1 MEAETRKKIWR
12 VLSFVLKVLVTGLI
26 LFGLFRKMDLH
37 QVWHNLVSQ
46 PLWLIMALL
55 GLGILKQWGQY
66 LTWQFSLQLNPLY
79 QLNRVEVFD
88 SYMIGQAL
96 RFAVPGSWG
105 IFGKVAFVSNSS
117 RGASLLSCF
126 LERIFVTW
134 SIFAFA
140 SLALLYISQG
150 IAAWVRWLLF
160 IFLITLPIWLYFALL
175 LNRRWKILRPNYI
188 KYAPGIVLSQVALS
202 LVNFLQYWLMLQLTQ
217 SVSFWEII
225 KRMSLSHLS
234 YSIPVTVAGLG
245 LKESFAVSLLS
256 KIGLQPESIAGT
268 TLAIFIINDVLPAL
282 IGAGIFLRVKATR

>member
-12 VLSFVLKVLVTGLI
+12 VLSFVLKVLITGMI

-37 QVWHNLVSQ
+37 QVWQNLVSQ

-55 GLGILKQWGQY
+55 GLSMLKHIGLY
-66 LTWQFSLQLNPLY
+66 LTWQFSLQMNPLY

-117 RGASLLSCF
+117 RSASLLSCV

-134 SIFAFA
+134 GIFVFA
-140 SLALLYISQG
+140 SLALLYIPQG
-150 IAAWVRWLLF
+150 ITAWVRWPLF
-160 IFLITLPIWLYFALL
+160 IFILTLPIWLYFVFLV
-175 LNRRWKILRPNYI
+175 NRRWISMRSNYL
-188 KYAPGIVLSQVALS
+188 KYASGMVLSQIALS
-202 LVNFLQYWLMLQLTQ
+202 LANFFQYWLMLQLTQ
-217 SVSFWEII
+217 SVSFWDVI

-256 KIGLQPESIAGT
+256 KIGLQPESIAST
-268 TLAIFIINDVLPAL
+268 SLAIFIINDVLPAL
-282 IGAGIFLRVKATR
+282 IGAGIFLLVKATR

>member
-1 MEAETRKKIWR
+1 MEH
-12 VLSFVLKVLVTGLI
+12 LCL
-26 LFGLFRKMDLH
+26 
-37 QVWHNLVSQ
+37 
-46 PLWLIMALL
+46 
-55 GLGILKQWGQY
+55 
-66 LTWQFSLQLNPLY
+66 
-79 QLNRVEVFD
+79 
-88 SYMIGQAL
+88 
-96 RFAVPGSWG
+96 
-105 IFGKVAFVSNSS
+105 
-117 RGASLLSCF
+117 
-126 LERIFVTW
+126 
-134 SIFAFA
+134 A

-150 IAAWVRWLLF
+150 ITAWVRWLLF

-225 KRMSLSHLS
+225 KRMSLSNLS